1 MRLRIGPSDCYLLT
15 HPDHVQEILVDKAQI
30 YTKESSLWQAAQALV
45 GKGIGTTDGEFWRK
59 NRRAMQ
65 PQFHRSRL
73 DDLSTIVADS
83 IRELLDALHAEVA
96 QGRRSIQLFF
106 VRT

>member
-1 MRLRIGPSDCYLLT
+1 MRLRIGPSECYLFT